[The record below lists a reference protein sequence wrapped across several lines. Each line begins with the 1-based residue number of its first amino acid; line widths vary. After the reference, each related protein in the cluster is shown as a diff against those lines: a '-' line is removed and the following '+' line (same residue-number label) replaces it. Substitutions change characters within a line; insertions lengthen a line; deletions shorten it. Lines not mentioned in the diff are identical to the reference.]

1 MIIVIQENANE
12 NVVCQNELT
21 ACIGKG
27 IILTM
32 YHVITQ

>member
-1 MIIVIQENANE
+1 MIIFIENAIE

-21 ACIGKG
+21 ACVGKG

-32 YHVITQ
+32 EHVITQ